1 MIDYILFLYRPITIC
16 LSLIV
21 CLVNCCN
28 KSCALLL
35 LLFCGSRFFEPV
47 SFEVKR
53 KQWSFYRA
61 TNRPIFLSACL
72 SINICTTF
80 SKKWTLPL
88 RLEERKII
96 GKKKRGSSL
105 VPPHSIIATTT
116 NLLNSN
122 KARISNRMAPFD
134 RMDLT
139 IILTSH
145 PPYLW
150 AIFFFC
156 FKKLF
161 CFISVSRFLIFLVND
176 LVLNL
181 HNQISY

>member
-1 MIDYILFLYRPITIC
+1 MIDYILFLYRPIIIS

-21 CLVNCCN
+21 CLVNYCN

-35 LLFCGSRFFEPV
+35 LLFCGSRFFELV

-88 RLEERKII
+88 RWEERKII
-96 GKKKRGSSL
+96 MEKKRGSSL
-105 VPPHSIIATTT
+105 VPPHLIIATTT

-139 IILTSH
+139 IILMSH
-145 PPYLW
+145 LPLSIW

-156 FKKLF
+156 FK
-161 CFISVSRFLIFLVND
+161 
-176 LVLNL
+176 LNL
-181 HNQISY
+181 VFFFFFFFSVIRFFYIYIYIYILYC